1 MRKLPVRIGSVVAA
15 ASAALML
22 AGGTAFASPA
32 GPAGSAGPAAK
43 TVTGPE
49 VVSGSALGK
58 ATIANVT
65 PIPLTLAGVVATTD
79 HGFTLGPGGGNTHT
93 LATAAGKLTV
103 TGFGKTETSQTMN
116 STTCYFT
123 YTARQQFKFIPG
135 KSTGKFA
142 GATGPGAYQIF
153 FGAYAPRYT
162 SGKHKGQ
169 CDTASNA
176 VPLAKG
182 AVATFLAAGVLTVG

>member
-1 MRKLPVRIGSVVAA
+1 MRKLPVRVGGVVAA

-32 GPAGSAGPAAK
+32 GPAGPAAAK

-49 VVSGSALGK
+49 AITGSAHGK
-58 ATIANVT
+58 AAIANVT

-79 HGFTLGPGGGNTHT
+79 RGFSLGPGGGNTHT

-103 TGFGKTETSQTMN
+103 TGFGKTENSQTMN
-116 STTCYFT
+116 SKTCYFT
-123 YTARQQFKFIPG
+123 YTSRQQFKFVPG

-142 GATGPGAYQIF
+142 GASGPGAYQIF

-182 AVATFLAAGVLTVG
+182 AVATFLATGVLTVG

>member
-32 GPAGSAGPAAK
+32 GLAGPAAK

-49 VVSGSALGK
+49 VVSGSAHGK
-58 ATIANVT
+58 AAIANVT
-65 PIPLTLAGVVATTD
+65 HIPLTLAGVVATTD

-103 TGFGKTETSQTMN
+103 TGFGKTENSQTMN
-116 STTCYFT
+116 ATTCFFT
-123 YTARQQFKFIPG
+123 YTSRQQFKFISD

-142 GATGPGAYQIF
+142 GATGPGAYQVF

-169 CDTASNA
+169 CDTAGNA

>member
-1 MRKLPVRIGSVVAA
+1 MRKLPVRIGGAVAA
-15 ASAALML
+15 ASAVLML

-32 GPAGSAGPAAK
+32 GPAGPAAK
-43 TVTGPE
+43 TTGPE
-49 VVSGSALGK
+49 VVSGSAHGK
-58 ATIANVT
+58 AAIANVT

-93 LATAAGKLTV
+93 LSTAAGKLTV
-103 TGFGKTETSQTMN
+103 TGFGKTETSQTMS

-123 YTARQQFKFIPG
+123 CTSRQQFTFIPG
-135 KSTGKFA
+135 KSTGRFA

-169 CDTASNA
+169 CDTASN
-176 VPLAKG
+176 VEPLAKG